1 MAEFYADRLGS
12 GTFPAARAP
21 LVRRNA
27 MQGRSATTWILLL
40 LGIGG
45 TVNGLFML
53 FASDAWFA
61 RIAADTGPFN
71 VHLVRDVGAAY
82 VTAGLASVWAARA
95 PHWRVPL
102 SAAAAAFLGLHGL
115 IHVAEVLSGAQPPG
129 HLLED
134 FPGVY
139 LPALLLTGIV
149 FTSRARS
156 T

>member
-1 MAEFYADRLGS
+1 
-12 GTFPAARAP
+12 
-21 LVRRNA
+21 
-27 MQGRSATTWILLL
+27 MQGRSVATWILLV

-45 TVNGLFML
+45 IVNGLFML
-53 FASDAWFA
+53 FMSEGWFA

-82 VTAGLASVWAARA
+82 VTSGLATVWAARA
-95 PHWRVPL
+95 PAWRVPL
-102 SAAAAAFLGLHGL
+102 AATAALFLGLHGL
-115 IHVAEVLSGAQPPG
+115 IHVAEVLSGVQPPV

-139 LPALLLTGIV
+139 LPVLLLAGVV